1 MAATVSRD
9 DLPTYKTDSPMPK
22 IQASQALARFR
33 VLDLSRVRAGPN
45 CVRMLTDFGA
55 DVIRIEP
62 PPGVDPNEAMFAA
75 NRRGGDFQN
84 INRNKRS
91 MTLNLKKPGA
101 LDILMRLV
109 KDADVVVENWRP
121 DVKKKLGVDY
131 AALAA
136 VNPRIILASIS
147 GFGQDGPYAWRPGFD
162 QILQGMG
169 GLMSVTGHAES
180 GPMRAGLAVA
190 DMSAGLYAALG
201 ILTALLEREVSGQGQ
216 WVHSSLLHSQIAM
229 MDFQGARYLNDQ
241 DVPVQ
246 VGNNHPTSS
255 PMGLFEAS
263 DGMFNLGASG
273 EGNWVR
279 LCKLIARPDWLSD
292 PEFANETLRV
302 QHRERLNAELAKIF
316 KSKTVVQWVDAL
328 NEVGVPT
335 GPVYTVPQMFEDVQV
350 KHLGV
355 TTSLMTNFG
364 KEMHY
369 ITQPVT
375 LERTP
380 SKVVAPAPEWG
391 EHTDEVLAE
400 AGYNAQEIRQFHE
413 DAVV

>member
-1 MAATVSRD
+1 
-9 DLPTYKTDSPMPK
+9 
-22 IQASQALARFR
+22 
-33 VLDLSRVRAGPN
+33 
-45 CVRMLTDFGA
+45 
-55 DVIRIEP
+55 
-62 PPGVDPNEAMFAA
+62 
-75 NRRGGDFQN
+75 
-84 INRNKRS
+84 
-91 MTLNLKKPGA
+91 
-101 LDILMRLV
+101 
-109 KDADVVVENWRP
+109 
-121 DVKKKLGVDY
+121 
-131 AALAA
+131 
-136 VNPRIILASIS
+136 
-147 GFGQDGPYAWRPGFD
+147 
-162 QILQGMG
+162 
-169 GLMSVTGHAES
+169 
-180 GPMRAGLAVA
+180 MRAGLAVA

>member
-9 DLPTYKTDSPMPK
+9 ALPTYKTDSPMPK
-22 IQASQALARFR
+22 IQASEALARFR

-316 KSKTVVQWVDAL
+316 KSKTVAQWVDEL
-328 NEVGVPT
+328 NEVGVPS

-413 DAVV
+413 DEVV